1 MKLSPERVNQTLGQ
15 FDAQVVPEDHPSVPQ
30 LNDMFGDHTYFVD
43 GNGLNIVEP
52 AAAADGQEAGQVVN
66 VASWSDESQSRLT
79 PHEPE
84 PTDVV
89 VMLEPTA

>member
-1 MKLSPERVNQTLGQ
+1 MKLSPERVNQALGQ

-43 GNGLNIVEP
+43 SNGLNIVEP
-52 AAAADGQEAGQVVN
+52 AAAADGQAAGQVVN
-66 VASWSDESQSRLT
+66 VASWSDDSQSRLT

-89 VMLEPTA
+89 VMLEPGS

>member
-89 VMLEPTA
+89 VMLDAAT

>member
-1 MKLSPERVNQTLGQ
+1 MKLSPERVNQALGQ

-52 AAAADGQEAGQVVN
+52 TSSAGGQEAGQVVN

-89 VMLEPTA
+89 VMLEPGS

>member
-1 MKLSPERVNQTLGQ
+1 MKLSPERVNQALGQ

-30 LNDMFGDHTYFVD
+30 LNDMFGEHTYFVD

-52 AAAADGQEAGQVVN
+52 ASSADGQEAGQVVN

-89 VMLEPTA
+89 VMLERGT

>member
-89 VMLEPTA
+89 VMLEPTP